1 MIGFGYRKRVHIW
14 MKFYIT
20 QLKVWELGCV
30 NLPPLPEGAS
40 VRGHAANLHIL
51 ADYRMERSTTIKA
64 TLIGK
69 AIKHLK
75 SCKKQ
80 FKLFSSSY
88 TFSNASSTASF
99 IVILPCR
106 WSAGWKSWK
115 DRHFNRTEWGQKR
128 GWFKPLVV
136 NLGEKKAKSSSA
148 CFLFRQPYLPPHSQ
162 CISWS
167 SKSWVSLGNKY
178 GALWNLSGSDKK
190 ELTPHSVLKGKT
202 ALFHHYHS
210 GPYNKK
216 LNCVFLSA

>member
-167 SKSWVSLGNKY
+167 SKPWVSLGNKY
-178 GALWNLSGSDKK
+178 GVLWNLSGSDKR
-190 ELTPHSVLKGKT
+190 ETDCPFRTEGKDRSLSSLPLRT
-202 ALFHHYHS
+202 LQQ
-210 GPYNKK
+210 KIK
-216 LNCVFLSA
+216 LHFLSD